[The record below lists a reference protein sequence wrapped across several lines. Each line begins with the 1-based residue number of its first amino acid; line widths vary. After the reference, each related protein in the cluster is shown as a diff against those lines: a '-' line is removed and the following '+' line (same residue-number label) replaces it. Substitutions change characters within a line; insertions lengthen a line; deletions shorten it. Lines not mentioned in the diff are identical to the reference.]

1 MVNIIKNIFSEIKK
15 KKIIFINNIIILF
28 GLFFV
33 YFWYE
38 RYDVISGEF

>member
-1 MVNIIKNIFSEIKK
+1 MVNIIKNIFSEIK

-33 YFWYE
+33 YFWNE

>member
-1 MVNIIKNIFSEIKK
+1 MVNIIKNIFSEI